1 MIGNNI
7 SNRQAPYV
15 MFDIDSLLFLEKEK
29 TVWTKVSD
37 MFKTEEEK
45 YLARP
50 VNQDFINMLHMVWRD
65 HNVCIGLVTFS
76 LLDKPSIEK
85 LYEILDKHFV
95 PYTRVFDFMDWEE
108 LRNFGY
114 SIYTFSANDD
124 LISYMSK
131 KEAMHISRIRE
142 VLG

>member
-1 MIGNNI
+1 MLGNDL
-7 SNRQAPYV
+7 SNKQAPYI

-37 MFKTEEEK
+37 MFKSEETK
-45 YLARP
+45 YLERP
-50 VNQDFINMLHMVWRD
+50 INQDFVNLLHTVWRD
-65 HNVCIGLVTFS
+65 HNVCIGLVTFA
-76 LLDKPSIEK
+76 LLDKPSLEK
-85 LYEILDKHFV
+85 LYALLDKYFV
-95 PYTRVFDFMDWEE
+95 PYTRVFDFLDWED

-114 SIYTFSANDD
+114 SIYTFSANND

-142 VLG
+142 VLS